1 MLRRFFF
8 AMQRYSVDEL
18 KKFQNRVLDV
28 VAVDVTF
35 SIYTFLSV
43 VYLIPELRGG
53 LTYSFLPSRCIKI

>member
-53 LTYSFLPSRCIKI
+53 